1 MTLILAHLGGG
12 KFAPLQLLPA
22 TLSGILYAL
31 RAHHLENTTRAVAKS
46 RQACFY
52 GGLTLIVVTLASP
65 LGHVSDELFLAHM
78 TEHLLLGDIGAL
90 LLVLGLTG
98 PMLAPVLRIRFF
110 DRMRILTHPFLA
122 LPLWAINLYFW
133 HLAVFHIAAVR
144 HSGVHAV
151 QHLLFITMGAN
162 MWMCL
167 FGPLPKPAWFGNF
180 ARLAYILAVRLL
192 GAVLANVFLWGGHAF
207 YDVYAKGEAYWHIK
221 PAADQNAAGGIMM
234 VEQSILTICLFCW
247 LFIRSA
253 REAEERQ
260 ELLELADARGY
271 ALTEERANRAV
282 AAGRGGD
289 LRARIEGRSGPAR
302 ESEDVGGDDVPVG
315 MLGEPAVQGGA
326 GDGEQAQQPGD
337 QAG

>member
-31 RAHHLENTTRAVAKS
+31 RVHHLEGTSRAVPKS

-78 TEHLLLGDIGAL
+78 AEHLLLGDIGAL

-98 PMLAPVLRIRFF
+98 PVLAPVLRIKLF
-110 DRMRILTHPFLA
+110 DRLRVLTHPLIA
-122 LPLWAINLYFW
+122 LPLWTVNLYFW
-133 HLAVFHIAAVR
+133 HLTIFHEAAVR

-151 QHLLFITMGAN
+151 QHLLFIVCGAN
-162 MWMCL
+162 SWMCL
-167 FGPLPKPAWFGNF
+167 FGPLPKPAWFGNL
-180 ARLAYILAVRLL
+180 ARLGYILSIRLL
-192 GAVLANVFLWGGHAF
+192 GTILANIFLWGGHAF
-207 YDVYAKGEAYWHIK
+207 YDVYAKGEAYWHVS

-247 LFIRSA
+247 LFIRAA

-260 ELLELADARGY
+260 ELLELAEARGY
-271 ALTEERANRAV
+271 ELSSERASRAV

-289 LRARIEGRSGPAR
+289 LRARIEGSR
-302 ESEDVGGDDVPVG
+302 
-315 MLGEPAVQGGA
+315 
-326 GDGEQAQQPGD
+326 
-337 QAG
+337 